1 MVLKQKKDKD
11 KASPPSS
18 STSSSSSS
26 SSSSLMAGF
35 VRVEE
40 DGEKQRKRSLS
51 ASSPCSVATAEGRAS
66 AKSKVFSR
74 WLYGVLRGDTLLLYW
89 RRTDYKR
96 KTPPLDQLQLQMQAA
111 APNES
116 VFGFDHECLY
126 VRAKASGRVVA
137 LRIHQRK
144 EIVRWVTALYYQ
156 SLGSDA
162 AVVEHKKTLA
172 RHNSRHDVLP
182 AEPTEPRKKSVSFR
196 DEPQVRVLPHEAYD
210 PADLFYSEDDYEQ
223 FLMDRPSHLSSL
235 MSAIYSKTAAKLR
248 VARKR

>member
-1 MVLKQKKDKD
+1 MVLKQK
-11 KASPPSS
+11 AP
-18 STSSSSSS
+18 SSS

-51 ASSPCSVATAEGRAS
+51 ASSPCSVATPEGRAS
-66 AKSKVFSR
+66 AKTKVFSR

-96 KTPPLDQLQLQMQAA
+96 KTPPLDTLKLQMQPA

-126 VRAKASGRVVA
+126 VRAQDSGRVIA

-156 SLGSDA
+156 SIGSDK
-162 AVVEHKKTLA
+162 VEHKEDCSPH
-172 RHNSRHDVLP
+172 RHSRHAVLP
-182 AEPTEPRKKSVSFR
+182 AETTEPETRKKSVSFQE
-196 DEPQVRVLPHEAYD
+196 EPQVRVLPDEAYD

-223 FLMDRPSHLSSL
+223 FLMERPSHLSSL
-235 MSAIYSKTAAKLR
+235 MSTIYSKTAAKLR
-248 VARKR
+248 VSRKR

>member
-1 MVLKQKKDKD
+1 MVLKQRK
-11 KASPPSS
+11 PTSS
-18 STSSSSSS
+18 STASASSSSS

-51 ASSPCSVATAEGRAS
+51 ASSPCSVATPEGRAS

-126 VRAKASGRVVA
+126 VRAKESGRVIA

-156 SLGSDA
+156 SLGSGD
-162 AVVEHKKTLA
+162 KRPLLN
-172 RHNSRHDVLP
+172 RYNSRHDVLP
-182 AEPTEPRKKSVSFR
+182 AEPTETRKKSVSFQ

-248 VARKR
+248 VTKKR

>member
-1 MVLKQKKDKD
+1 
-11 KASPPSS
+11 
-18 STSSSSSS
+18 
-26 SSSSLMAGF
+26 MAGF

-40 DGEKQRKRSLS
+40 DGERQRKRSLAS
-51 ASSPCSVATAEGRAS
+51 ASACSPATPEGRAS
-66 AKSKVFSR
+66 PKTKVFSR

-96 KTPPLDQLQLQMQAA
+96 KTPPLDSLVLQMQPA

-126 VRAKASGRVVA
+126 VRAKDSSRVVA

-144 EIVRWVTALYYQ
+144 DIVRWVTALYYQ
-156 SLGSDA
+156 SLGP
-162 AVVEHKKTLA
+162 EEGTHKDRKDMKA
-172 RHNSRHDVLP
+172 R
-182 AEPTEPRKKSVSFR
+182 KSVSFQ
-196 DEPQVRVLPHEAYD
+196 DEPQVRVLPQQAYD

-235 MSAIYSKTAAKLR
+235 MRAVYSKTAAKLR
-248 VARKR
+248 VKKHAR

>member
-1 MVLKQKKDKD
+1 MLKKKT
-11 KASPPSS
+11 PSS
-18 STSSSSSS
+18 TASSSSSP
-26 SSSSLMAGF
+26 SLMAGF

-51 ASSPCSVATAEGRAS
+51 ASSPCSVATPEGRAS
-66 AKSKVFSR
+66 AKTKVFSR
-74 WLYGVLRGDTLLLYW
+74 WLYGVLCGDTLLLYW

-96 KTPPLDQLQLQMQAA
+96 KTPPLDTLQLQMQAA

-126 VRAKASGRVVA
+126 VRAKDSGRVVA

-156 SLGSDA
+156 SIGSENP
-162 AVVEHKKTLA
+162 VKVEQKKDTH
-172 RHNSRHDVLP
+172 RHHRHAVLP
-182 AEPTEPRKKSVSFR
+182 AETTDTAIETRKKSVSFQE
-196 DEPQVRVLPHEAYD
+196 EPQVRVLPQEAYD

-223 FLMDRPSHLSSL
+223 FLMERPSQLSSL
-235 MSAIYSKTAAKLR
+235 MSTIYSKTAAKLR
-248 VARKR
+248 VSKKR

>member
-1 MVLKQKKDKD
+1 MVLKHK
-11 KASPPSS
+11 SPPD
-18 STSSSSSS
+18 STSSSSPSS
-26 SSSSLMAGF
+26 PSLMAGF

-51 ASSPCSVATAEGRAS
+51 ASSPCSVATPEGRAS

-96 KTPPLDQLQLQMQAA
+96 KTPPLDSLTLQMQPA

-126 VRAKASGRVVA
+126 VRAKDSGRIVA

-156 SLGSDA
+156 SIGS
-162 AVVEHKKTLA
+162 EKIEQKKGSTTH
-172 RHNSRHDVLP
+172 RHSRHAVLP
-182 AEPTEPRKKSVSFR
+182 AETTEPGPETRKKSVSFQE
-196 DEPQVRVLPHEAYD
+196 EPQVRVLPEEAYD
-210 PADLFYSEDDYEQ
+210 PTDLFYSEDDYEQ
-223 FLMDRPSHLSSL
+223 FLMERPSHLSSL
-235 MSAIYSKTAAKLR
+235 MSTIYSKTAAKLR
-248 VARKR
+248 VSRKR

>member
-1 MVLKQKKDKD
+1 MVLAHKT
-11 KASPPSS
+11 PPPAAP
-18 STSSSSSS
+18 
-26 SSSSLMAGF
+26 SLMAGF

-51 ASSPCSVATAEGRAS
+51 ASSPCSVATPEGRAS
-66 AKSKVFSR
+66 AKTKVFSR

-89 RRTDYKR
+89 RRADYKR
-96 KTPPLDQLQLQMQAA
+96 KTPPLDSLALQMQPA

-126 VRAKASGRVVA
+126 VRAKDSGRVVA

-156 SLGSDA
+156 SIGCEQVAQQQEQGKDSTAPL
-162 AVVEHKKTLA
+162 
-172 RHNSRHDVLP
+172 RHSRLL
-182 AEPTEPRKKSVSFR
+182 TETRKKSVSFQE
-196 DEPQVRVLPHEAYD
+196 EPQVRVLPHEAYD

-223 FLMDRPSHLSSL
+223 FLLERPSHLSSL
-235 MSAIYSKTAAKLR
+235 MSTIYSKTAAKLR
-248 VARKR
+248 VSRKR

>member
-1 MVLKQKKDKD
+1 MVLPH
-11 KASPPSS
+11 KATAS
-18 STSSSSSS
+18 
-26 SSSSLMAGF
+26 MAGF

-40 DGEKQRKRSLS
+40 DGEKQRKRSL
-51 ASSPCSVATAEGRAS
+51 AAAAPCSVATPEGRAS

-96 KTPPLDQLQLQMQAA
+96 KTPPLDQLALQMQPA

-144 EIVRWVTALYYQ
+144 DIVRWVTALYYQ
-156 SLGSDA
+156 SLGSDKA
-162 AVVEHKKTLA
+162 AQLEPD
-172 RHNSRHDVLP
+172 RHSRHAVQP
-182 AEPTEPRKKSVSFR
+182 AEPTETRKKSVSFQ
-196 DEPQVRVLPHEAYD
+196 DEPQVRVLPDEAYD
-210 PADLFYSEDDYEQ
+210 PADLFYNEDDYEQ
-223 FLMDRPSHLSSL
+223 FLMERPSHLSSL
-235 MSAIYSKTAAKLR
+235 MSTIYSKTAAKLR
-248 VARKR
+248 VSRKR

>member
-1 MVLKQKKDKD
+1 MVLKQK
-11 KASPPSS
+11 AP
-18 STSSSSSS
+18 SSSSSS
-26 SSSSLMAGF
+26 PPPSTPSSSLMAGF

-40 DGEKQRKRSLS
+40 DGERQRKRSLS
-51 ASSPCSVATAEGRAS
+51 SSSSCSPATPEGRAS
-66 AKSKVFSR
+66 GSTKVFSR

-96 KTPPLDQLQLQMQAA
+96 KTAPLDQLQLQMQPA

-126 VRAKASGRVVA
+126 VRAKESGRVVA

-144 EIVRWVTALYYQ
+144 DIVRWVTALYYQ
-156 SLGSDA
+156 SLGGDNPS
-162 AVVEHKKTLA
+162 AVHREDRHRNRHSRHAVAPVDSETKSFKKT
-172 RHNSRHDVLP
+172 
-182 AEPTEPRKKSVSFR
+182 VSFQE
-196 DEPQVRVLPHEAYD
+196 EPQVRVLPQQAYD

-235 MSAIYSKTAAKLR
+235 MRAIYSKTAAKLR
-248 VARKR
+248 VSKKHTR

>member
-1 MVLKQKKDKD
+1 MGLK
-11 KASPPSS
+11 SPPSS
-18 STSSSSSS
+18 SSSTRTKPAMSDG
-26 SSSSLMAGF
+26 A
-35 VRVEE
+35 EE

-51 ASSPCSVATAEGRAS
+51 ATSPCSVATPEGRAS

-96 KTPPLDQLQLQMQAA
+96 KTPPLDSLVLQMKPA

-126 VRAKASGRVVA
+126 VRAKDSGRVVA

-144 EIVRWVTALYYQ
+144 DIVRWVTALYYQ
-156 SLGSDA
+156 SIGSPVV
-162 AVVEHKKTLA
+162 AVEEKQSLPTHVYN
-172 RHNSRHDVLP
+172 RHSGGLD
-182 AEPTEPRKKSVSFR
+182 EPRKKSVSFQ
-196 DEPQVRVLPHEAYD
+196 DEPQVRVLPHQAYD

-223 FLMDRPSHLSSL
+223 FLMERPSHLSSL
-235 MSAIYSKTAAKLR
+235 MRTIYSKTAAKLR
-248 VARKR
+248 VNKKR